1 MSSDMEFMILFPR
14 LQLTAAAGGAA
25 LVLYLLYRIV
35 LILYRTK
42 FHTLKKIPGPWLP
55 AATSLWIRW
64 QRWHGRLSFRADD
77 LLSRYGPI
85 VRIAPNMVLCNDVQ
99 SVQTLFAR
107 QDLDTAPTA
116 IRALRIADHDWT
128 VTYPQN
134 PIAKSRRRPVML
146 GSTTKAMRT
155 WQPTFEDNI
164 TTMISDLAETQ
175 GAQSEDIVHHLR
187 VATLRNSGVVMA
199 GSETKLEPGDFP
211 HIVGEYNFLVVWRLC
226 MPTWMFEW
234 LGNSWSPF
242 SHAKFRVESD
252 RHLFDLGKHLAQKG
266 EENKDDENTPTIYR
280 MLKDR
285 QEKGFVWTETEIGAE
300 MAGQILAATETTSS
314 ALAFIFYEL
323 AKNPALADAVYREV
337 QSVEG
342 YDNLDELKLLDACV
356 TEGLRF
362 RPPVA
367 LTGSRVIPEG
377 GVKILG
383 YDLPAGTVV
392 TTQSL
397 SLSRQRPDLFPNF
410 NEFDPTRWLDED
422 KLQERRKCLA
432 PFGVGARRCPGGNM
446 ATFQMRMIL
455 AAAIRAF
462 NISVAPETTPESMEP
477 FEANGF
483 RSRYDE
489 CYLVFTPRE
498 LDPQPGPQGCEC
510 GTACDCVVCTCV
522 HYTDTHH

>member
-1 MSSDMEFMILFPR
+1 MFIDVESNPFLPR
-14 LQLTAAAGGAA
+14 LHFCATAAGAA
-25 LVLYLLYRIV
+25 IIFALLYKLVQIIHRI
-35 LILYRTK
+35 K
-42 FHTLKKIPGPWLP
+42 FHTLKEIPGPGLP
-55 AATSLWIRW
+55 AASSLWIRW

-77 LLSRYGPI
+77 LLSRYGPL

-116 IRALRIADHDWT
+116 IRALRIGGHDWT

-134 PIAKSRRRPVML
+134 PVAKSRRRPVMM
-146 GSTTKAMRT
+146 GSTTKAMRW
-155 WQPTFEDNI
+155 WQPTFEENI
-164 TTMISDLAETQ
+164 TTMINDLAESQ
-175 GAQSEDIVHHLR
+175 GGRSEDIVHHLR

-199 GSETKLEPGDFP
+199 GSQAKLEPGDFP

-226 MPTWMFEW
+226 LPEWTFEW
-234 LGNSWSPF
+234 LGGKLSPF
-242 SHAKFRVESD
+242 SHAKFRVKSD
-252 RHLFDLGKHLAQKG
+252 HHLFDLGKTLAQKG
-266 EENKDDENTPTIYR
+266 EENEEDAATPTIYR

-323 AKNPALADAVYREV
+323 ARRPILANTVYQEL
-337 QSVEG
+337 QTVEG
-342 YDNLDELKLLDACV
+342 YDKLDELKLLDACV

-367 LTGSRVIPEG
+367 LTGSRVIPKG
-377 GVKILG
+377 GVDILG
-383 YDLPAGTVV
+383 YHLPAGTVV

-397 SLSRQRPDLFPNF
+397 SLSRQRPDLFPNYD
-410 NEFDPTRWLDED
+410 EFDPTRWLDED

-462 NISVAPETTPESMEP
+462 NISVAPETTPDSMEP

-510 GTACDCVVCTCV
+510 GTACDCVVCNCV